1 MKINFEDFG
10 KSCIFAQRN
19 CIDMAERI
27 FRRKLFEKMLQ
38 WKRERDGKTAL
49 LIKGARRVGKSTLAE
64 EFAKREYESYI
75 LIDFTEAAQ
84 EVRDLFEDVSDL
96 DSLLFQLQYQYNTR
110 LTPRKS
116 VIIFDEVQECPLA
129 RQAIKKL
136 VKDHRYDYIET
147 GSLISIKK
155 NTKNIRIPSEETRI
169 EMYPMDYEEFRWALG
184 DEVTVGMLRE
194 AYEARRPLGDVVMR
208 KMLRDFR
215 LYMLVGGM
223 PQAVN
228 EYLDTNNLSAVDR
241 VKREIIELYADDFR
255 KIDPTGKATRM
266 FYAVPGQLNKN
277 ASRYQISSVIEQ
289 GKQDRVEELLQDM
302 EDSKVVLFSHHADD
316 PNVGLSLH
324 EDMGRYKLFL
334 NDTGLFIT
342 LAFWDKDVTENVIYQ
357 KLLNDKLSA
366 DLGYVYENVVAQML
380 TAAGNKLFYYTWP
393 TESGKHNYEVDFLLS
408 RGAKLWPMEVK
419 SSGYKTHASLDAF
432 CEKFSDRVGERFLV
446 FTKDLRK
453 DGPTTLLPVVMA
465 GLI

>member
-1 MKINFEDFG
+1 
-10 KSCIFAQRN
+10 
-19 CIDMAERI
+19 
-27 FRRKLFEKMLQ
+27 MLQ
-38 WKRERDGKTAL
+38 WKQERDGKTAL

-64 EFAKREYESYI
+64 EFARREYESHI
-75 LIDFTEAAQ
+75 LIDFTEASQ
-84 EVRDLFEDVSDL
+84 EVKDLFDDISDL
-96 DSLLFQLQYQYNTR
+96 DNVLFQLQYHYNTR
-110 LTPRKS
+110 LTVRKS
-116 VIIFDEVQECPLA
+116 VIIFDEVQDCPKA

-155 NTKNIRIPSEETRI
+155 NTKNIRIPSEETRL
-169 EMYPMDYEEFRWALG
+169 ELFPMDYEEFRWALG
-184 DEVTVGMLRE
+184 DTVTVEMLRE
-194 AYEARRPLGDVVMR
+194 AYEGRRPLGDGVTR
-208 KMLRDFR
+208 KLMRDFR

-223 PQAVN
+223 PQAVS
-228 EYLDTNNLSAVDR
+228 EYIASNNLSAVDS
-241 VKREIIELYADDFR
+241 VKREIIDLYADDFR

-266 FYAVPGQLNKN
+266 FYAIPGQLSKN

-289 GKQDRVEELLQDM
+289 GKKDRMEELLQNM

-324 EDMGRYKLFL
+324 EDTGRYKMFL

-342 LAFWDKDVTENVIYQ
+342 LAFWDKDATENVIYQ
-357 KLLNDKLSA
+357 KLLNDKLPA
-366 DLGYVYENVVAQML
+366 DLGYVYENAVAQIL

-408 RGAKLWPMEVK
+408 RGVKLWPLEVK

-432 CEKFSDRVGERFLV
+432 CDKFSSRIGERFLIY
-446 FTKDLRK
+446 TKDYRK
-453 DGPTTLLPVVMA
+453 DGATILLPVFMTMF
-465 GLI
+465 L

>member
-1 MKINFEDFG
+1 M
-10 KSCIFAQRN
+10 
-19 CIDMAERI
+19 RI
-27 FRRKLFEKMLQ
+27 FKRKLYDKMLQ
-38 WKRERDGKTAL
+38 WKQERDGSTAL

-75 LIDFTEAAQ
+75 LIDFTEASQ
-84 EVRDLFEDVSDL
+84 EVRDLFNDISDL
-96 DSLLFQLQYQYNTR
+96 DRLLFQLQFHYQTR
-110 LTPRKS
+110 LVERKS
-116 VIIFDEVQECPLA
+116 VIIFDEIQNCPMA

-155 NTKNIRIPSEETRI
+155 YTKGIRIPSEETRI
-169 EMYPMDYEEFRWALG
+169 ILHPMDYEEFRWALG
-184 DEVTVGMLRE
+184 DEITIPMLRDTFD
-194 AYEARRPLGDVVMR
+194 RQMSLGDGVTR
-208 KMLRDFR
+208 KLLRDFR

-228 EYLDTNNLSAVDR
+228 TYLESNNLSIVDA

-255 KIDPTGKATRM
+255 KIDPTGKMSRM
-266 FYAVPGQLNKN
+266 FYAIPGQLNKN
-277 ASRYQISSVIEQ
+277 ASRYQISSVINQ

-302 EDSKVVLFSHHADD
+302 ADSQVVIFSRHAND

-324 EDMGRYKLFL
+324 EDTNQYKMFM

-342 LAFWDKDVTENVIYQ
+342 LAFWDKEITENIIYQ
-357 KLLNDKLSA
+357 KLLTDKLSA

-380 TAAGNKLFYYTWP
+380 KASGNELYYHTWP
-393 TESGKHNYEVDFLLS
+393 TENGKHNYEIDFLLS
-408 RGAKLWPMEVK
+408 RGSKICPIEVK

-432 CEKFSDRVGERFLV
+432 QKKFSDRISRRYLV
-446 FTKDLRK
+446 YTKDFRK
-453 DGPTTLLPVVMA
+453 DTDIFMVPVFMTMF
-465 GLI
+465 L

>member
-1 MKINFEDFG
+1 
-10 KSCIFAQRN
+10 
-19 CIDMAERI
+19 
-27 FRRKLFEKMLQ
+27 MLQ
-38 WKRERDGKTAL
+38 WKQERDGKTAL

-64 EFAKREYESYI
+64 EFARREYESYI
-75 LIDFTEAAQ
+75 LIDFTETAQ
-84 EVRDLFEDVSDL
+84 EVRDLFEDISDL
-96 DSLLFQLQYQYNTR
+96 DSLLFQLQYHYNTR
-110 LTPRKS
+110 LKERKS

-155 NTKNIRIPSEETRI
+155 KTKNIRIPSEETRV

-184 DEVTVGMLRE
+184 DGVTVDLLRE
-194 AYEARRPLGDVVMR
+194 AYEAKRPLGDGVMR
-208 KMLRDFR
+208 KLLRDFR

-228 EYLDTNNLSAVDR
+228 EYLDTNNLSAVDK

-289 GKQDRVEELLQDM
+289 GKQDRVEELLLDM

-324 EDMGRYKLFL
+324 EDMGRYKMFL

-342 LAFWDKDVTENVIYQ
+342 LAFWDKDVTENAIYQ
-357 KLLNDKLSA
+357 KLLSDKLSA
-366 DLGYVYENVVAQML
+366 DLGYVYENIVAQVL
-380 TAAGNKLFYYTWP
+380 TATGNKLFYHTWP

-408 RGAKLWPMEVK
+408 RGAKLWPLEVK
-419 SSGYKTHASLDAF
+419 SSGYKSHASLDAF
-432 CEKFSDRVGERFLV
+432 CKKFSARVGERFLV
-446 FTKDLRK
+446 YTKDYRK
-453 DGPTTLLPVVMA
+453 DGATTLLPVVMTMM
-465 GLI
+465 L

>member
-1 MKINFEDFG
+1 
-10 KSCIFAQRN
+10 
-19 CIDMAERI
+19 MAERI
-27 FRRKLFEKMLQ
+27 FKRKLYEKMLQ
-38 WKRERDGKTAL
+38 WKQERDGKTAL

-64 EFAKREYESYI
+64 EFARREYESYI
-75 LIDFTEAAQ
+75 LIDFTETAQ
-84 EVRDLFEDVSDL
+84 EVRDLFEDISDL
-96 DSLLFQLQYQYNTR
+96 DSLLFQLQYHYNTR
-110 LTPRKS
+110 LKERKS

-155 NTKNIRIPSEETRI
+155 KTKNIRIPSEETRV

-184 DEVTVGMLRE
+184 DGVTVDLLRE
-194 AYEARRPLGDVVMR
+194 AYEAKRPLGDGVMR
-208 KMLRDFR
+208 KLLRDFR

-228 EYLDTNNLSAVDR
+228 EYLDTNNLSAVDK
-241 VKREIIELYADDFR
+241 VKREIIELYADDFH

-324 EDMGRYKLFL
+324 EDMGRYKMFL

-357 KLLNDKLSA
+357 KLLSDKLSA
-366 DLGYVYENVVAQML
+366 DLGYVYENIVAQVL
-380 TAAGNKLFYYTWP
+380 TATGNKLFYHTWP

-408 RGAKLWPMEVK
+408 RGAKLWPLEVK
-419 SSGYKTHASLDAF
+419 SSGYKSHASLDAF
-432 CEKFSDRVGERFLV
+432 CKKFSARVGERFLV
-446 FTKDLRK
+446 YTKDYRK
-453 DGPTTLLPVVMA
+453 DGATTLLPVVMTMM
-465 GLI
+465 L